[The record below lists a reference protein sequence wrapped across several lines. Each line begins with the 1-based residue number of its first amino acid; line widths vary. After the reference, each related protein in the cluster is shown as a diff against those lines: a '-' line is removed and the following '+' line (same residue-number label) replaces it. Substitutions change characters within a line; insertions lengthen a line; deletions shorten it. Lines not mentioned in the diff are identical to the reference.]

1 MAMESKMAIY
11 DLIPAHHIPKTLH
24 FEKHVSVVQIITSL
38 KKAGIDFPFIVK
50 PDIGMKAFAV
60 EKIKSAEGLSSYMRR
75 TSGVFIAQELI
86 EYPSELGIFY
96 VRNPNE
102 ERGRI
107 TGIVAKEFLAVNGDG
122 RHSILELIK
131 QNPRSHFQLAA
142 LKRTYGSVLDTILPM
157 DEKFILVPYGS
168 HTRGAKFSDVTKK
181 STEALVTVIDRI
193 CRQIPGFYYGRLDI
207 LCTSMEDLEHGKN
220 FKIIEINGAGSEAT
234 HIYDPGHSLFYAW
247 REIIRHWILLYRVS
261 LANYEKGHSYL
272 SYKDG
277 REMLRA
283 NNALEAQLKL
293 L

>member
-1 MAMESKMAIY
+1 M
-11 DLIPAHHIPKTLH
+11 
-24 FEKHVSVVQIITSL
+24 
-38 KKAGIDFPFIVK
+38 
-50 PDIGMKAFAV
+50 
-60 EKIKSAEGLSSYMRR
+60 
-75 TSGVFIAQELI
+75 
-86 EYPSELGIFY
+86 
-96 VRNPNE
+96 
-102 ERGRI
+102 
-107 TGIVAKEFLAVNGDG
+107 GDG

-142 LKRTYGSVLDTILPM
+142 LKRTYGNVLNTILPI

-181 STEALVTVIDRI
+181 STEALVDAIDRI
-193 CRQIPGFYYGRLDI
+193 CKKIPGFYYGRLDI
-207 LCTSMEDLEHGKN
+207 LCTSMEDLTQGIN

-261 LANYEKGHSYL
+261 VANYEKGHRYL

-283 NNALEAQLKL
+283 NNVLEAELRL